1 MKRLSKL
8 YFLLIPALVLFS
20 SCEDEIGHDG
30 EYVETPVVFGLLDKS
45 DSLHY
50 IKITHSFGGSNNA
63 VNVALIPDS
72 SYYQEI
78 DVKIEEWVPVSANN
92 GTLVKVRTWSLRDTI
107 LSNKAEGAFYS
118 PDQKVYYFQTEVYDN
133 NNQPA
138 NNDPDLTVALKQDAT
153 YKLVAVANGGEYTI
167 NSETKLVNPVSITYP
182 SSLAA
187 LSFVTSTSSG
197 QTYTNANVK
206 VNVGSDAYRAQI
218 VDARM
223 KIYFKEYFN
232 GVPMEK
238 SFTWKLGELNGD
250 QITET
255 NVSFQANGNVFYN
268 LIKDKVTNDANID
281 RRQLSKIEIIVTGG
295 AEDLSK
301 YILLSKPNSSLAQNK
316 PSYTNLT
323 VSDGRQAI
331 GIFSSRHKAIQ
342 IKPDWQPFS
351 PYARAID
358 TKSVRELCTGPI
370 TGSYLFCS
378 DHPTD
383 IAQGETYTCQ

>member
-20 SCEDEIGHDG
+20 SCEDEIGLDG
-30 EYVETPVVFGLLDKS
+30 VYVETPIVFGLLDKS

-63 VNVALIPDS
+63 LNVAQIADS
-72 SYYQEI
+72 SYYTDI
-78 DVKIEEWVPVSANN
+78 DVKIEEWVPISANN
-92 GTLVKVRTWSLRDTI
+92 GTLSKIRTWTLRDTI
-107 LSNKAEGAFYS
+107 LSNKVDGAFYA
-118 PDQKVYYFQTEVYDN
+118 PDQKVYYFKTDVYDN

-138 NNDPDLTVALKQDAT
+138 NNDPNLTIALKQDAT

-167 NSETKLVNPVSITYP
+167 NSETRLVTPVSIAYP
-182 SSLAA
+182 SA
-187 LSFVTSTSSG
+187 LSAMTFVTSTSSG
-197 QTYTNANVK
+197 QTYTNSNVK
-206 VNVGSDAYRAQI
+206 SNVGVDTYHAQI
-218 VDARM
+218 IDTRL

-232 GVPMEK
+232 GVPVEK

-250 QITET
+250 QISESQV
-255 NVSFQANGNVFYN
+255 NFQANGSVFYN
-268 LIKDKVTNDANID
+268 LIEANITNDPTID

-301 YILLSKPNSSLAQNK
+301 YILVSKPNSSLAQNK
-316 PSYTNLT
+316 PSYTNVT
-323 VSDGRQAI
+323 CSDNRQVI

-342 IKPDWQPFS
+342 TKLDWQPFS

-370 TGSYLFCS
+370 TGAYLFCS

-383 IAQGETYTCQ
+383 IAQNETYTCQ